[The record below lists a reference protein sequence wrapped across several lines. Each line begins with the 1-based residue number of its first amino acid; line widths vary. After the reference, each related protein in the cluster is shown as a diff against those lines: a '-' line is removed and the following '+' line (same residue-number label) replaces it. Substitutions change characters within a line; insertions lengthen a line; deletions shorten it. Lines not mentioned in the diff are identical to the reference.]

1 MHKIIA
7 VAAGAAFAPAAFA
20 TQVALAPVQAP
31 TLTEFGLGALVVVL
45 AAVAGWVIR
54 KRK

>member
-1 MHKIIA
+1 MHRIIA
-7 VAAGAAFAPAAFA
+7 VAMGTAFAPAAFA
-20 TQVALAPVQAP
+20 TQVVFAPVQAP
-31 TLTEFGLGALVVVL
+31 TLTEFGLGALVVIL

>member
-1 MHKIIA
+1 MHKIVA
-7 VAAGAAFAPAAFA
+7 AAAGALFAPAAFA
-20 TQVALAPVQAP
+20 TQVIFIPAAP
-31 TLTEFGLGALVVVL
+31 TLSEFGLGALVVIL